1 MAKHHI
7 AGVAIFVLIAGVVL
21 FVLRGRWLPQVSDW
35 WSRRSVRLSGYSTLN
50 SFRRDIEAGLNSE
63 HFNIAHDNANDSR
76 KGLDEEGRE
85 AILRIMKAQNI
96 SFDEARLQ
104 YTKSKFSDNQI
115 GEDGMPLDP
124 KAITFSKLRGETS

>member
-1 MAKHHI
+1 
-7 AGVAIFVLIAGVVL
+7 
-21 FVLRGRWLPQVSDW
+21 
-35 WSRRSVRLSGYSTLN
+35 
-50 SFRRDIEAGLNSE
+50 
-63 HFNIAHDNANDSR
+63 
-76 KGLDEEGRE
+76 
-85 AILRIMKAQNI
+85 MKAQNI